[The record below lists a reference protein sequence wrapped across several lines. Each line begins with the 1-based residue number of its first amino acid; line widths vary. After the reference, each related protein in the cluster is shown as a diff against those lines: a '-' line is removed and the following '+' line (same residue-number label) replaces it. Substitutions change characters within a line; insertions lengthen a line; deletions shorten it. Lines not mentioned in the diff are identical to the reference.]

1 MYLHTYAHM
10 SKTMCAICYVNMYGN
25 IQFPQDFCVIFICV
39 FIKNTQFFFCFVTNL
54 RDAKM
59 TLFPDD
65 FHSVH
70 LTKNKTCAYNST
82 ALHSEL
88 TIKNESRYKYLFFFV
103 INALQKT

>member
-1 MYLHTYAHM
+1 
-10 SKTMCAICYVNMYGN
+10 MCAICYVNMYGN

-39 FIKNTQFFFCFVTNL
+39 FIKKYAIFFCCFVTNL

-70 LTKNKTCAYNST
+70 LTKNKTCAMDNGCLMTYSMYRPIKQCLKMLK
-82 ALHSEL
+82 AL
-88 TIKNESRYKYLFFFV
+88 
-103 INALQKT
+103 